1 MLLKVRT
8 LTQND
13 LSTLQITEVGGK
25 TRILPQPIRPYY
37 WAHSPFEHKLAV
49 TCEVDEGYEKTL
61 LSNRSKEL
69 LTQVSFNTVDDL
81 RFNRVPDGM

>member
-25 TRILPQPIRPYY
+25 TQILPQPLRP
-37 WAHSPFEHKLAV
+37 FG
-49 TCEVDEGYEKTL
+49 T
-61 LSNRSKEL
+61 
-69 LTQVSFNTVDDL
+69 
-81 RFNRVPDGM
+81 